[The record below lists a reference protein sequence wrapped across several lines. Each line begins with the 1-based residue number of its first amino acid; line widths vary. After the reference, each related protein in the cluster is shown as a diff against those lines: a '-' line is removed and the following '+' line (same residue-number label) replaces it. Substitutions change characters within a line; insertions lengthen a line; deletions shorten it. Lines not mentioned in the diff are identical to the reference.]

1 MYSKIEEMVVK
12 NSSDPLNPKSNLLI
26 GFEYDELGQTAAA
39 VAFYLRAAEYGYA
52 LDTTTAYTALL
63 RISLCMDKQTDRKH
77 TSKNSLLQAIAYD
90 SFRPE
95 AYFLLARY
103 YERTQNWQ
111 ECYTYASVGQNMAI
125 ALVEDALPLDVEYP
139 GVYGFEFEKAV
150 SGWWIGRR
158 DESKGLFENLINNPE
173 VDDAHKAASI
183 ANLAKI

>member
-1 MYSKIEEMVVK
+1 MNSKIEEMVVQ

-39 VAFYLRAAEYGYA
+39 VAFYLRAAEYGYE

-77 TSKNSLLQAIAYD
+77 TSKNSLLQAIAFEP
-90 SFRPE
+90 FRPE

-111 ECYTYASVGQNMAI
+111 ECYTNASIGQSMAV
-125 ALVEDALPLDVEYP
+125 ALPRLPLDVEYP

-158 DESKGLFENLINNPE
+158 DESKHLFEKLISNPE
-173 VDDAHKAASI
+173 VDEAHKNASI